1 VRLFAVFL
9 LNTGW
14 IKFPFDFFLLIERM
28 LHGDMTF
35 SALNSYFCFGTSS
48 P

>member
-1 VRLFAVFL
+1 MRLFAVFL

-14 IKFPFDFFLLIERM
+14 IKFPFDFFLLIERI
-28 LHGDMTF
+28 LHVDITF
-35 SALNSYFCFGTSS
+35 NALNSYFCFETSS